1 MKYLAVMLAALSAAL
16 PAGAAVPP
24 SRVELTFTITMGDLR
39 IAEAREVLEHDGRRY
54 QVVSETTPRGI
65 AALLISNVRRESRGA
80 VTATGLRPEY
90 FEETGRKGGTRVAKF
105 DWAAGALTLVNGNT
119 ARTVALP
126 QGTLDQA
133 SLAYALAFRSAAS
146 AGFNVHVTDGRGVKQ
161 YRYRE
166 IGRETLMT
174 AVGEIR
180 TRRFEKVRDPGEKR
194 GFEFWLATDRHLLPV
209 KLRYIENNGDVFDSL
224 ITGITAR

>member
-1 MKYLAVMLAALSAAL
+1 MRYLAVMLAALSAAL
-16 PAGAAVPP
+16 PATAAPP
-24 SRVELTFTITMGDLR
+24 SRVELTFAIMMGGLR
-39 IAEAREVLEHDGRRY
+39 IAEAREVLEHDGQRY
-54 QVVSETTPRGI
+54 LVVSESTPKGI
-65 AALLISNVRRESRGA
+65 AALFINDVRRESRGA
-80 VTATGLRPEY
+80 VTATGLRPEH
-90 FEETGRKGGTRVAKF
+90 FEETGRKGGTRMAKF
-105 DWAAGALTLVNGNT
+105 DWAAGVLTLVNGKS

-133 SLAYALAFRSAAS
+133 SLAYALAFRSAVG

-166 IGRETLMT
+166 VGEETLKT
-174 AVGEIR
+174 PLGELR
-180 TRRFEKVRDPGEKR
+180 TRRFEKVRDPDDKR

-209 KLRYIENNGDVFDSL
+209 KLRYLEKNGDEFDSI